1 MPRKNYKLFGKVV
14 WSIEVYDDPQEEAE
28 DEEVIEKDI
37 GSTTVMSAGD
47 QPAFGFTPWT
57 PEPWSDDW
65 ED

>member
-1 MPRKNYKLFGKVV
+1 MPRKDYKLFGKTV
-14 WSIEVYDDPQEEAE
+14 WSIEVVDDPQDEPE
-28 DEEVIEKDI
+28 DDEVMEKDI
-37 GSTTVMSAGD
+37 GSTTTLSAGD

>member
-1 MPRKNYKLFGKVV
+1 MPRKDYKLFGKVV
-14 WSIEVYDDPQEEAE
+14 WSIEVYGDPQDEAE
-28 DEEVIEKDI
+28 DEEIIKKDI
-37 GSTTVMSAGD
+37 GSTTTLSAGD